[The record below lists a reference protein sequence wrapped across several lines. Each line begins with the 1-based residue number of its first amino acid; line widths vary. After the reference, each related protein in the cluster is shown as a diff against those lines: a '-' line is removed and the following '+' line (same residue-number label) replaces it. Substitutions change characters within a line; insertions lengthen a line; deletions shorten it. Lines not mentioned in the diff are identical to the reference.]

1 MTKQY
6 NTKAIMA
13 SLLICGFVG
22 MFSETALNI
31 AISNL
36 MDVFDISA
44 ATAQWLTTGF
54 LLTLG
59 ILMPM
64 TGLLLQWFTTRQL
77 FIGSL
82 ASSIAGTLIAA
93 LAFNFEMLMV
103 ARVLQAAGMG
113 LLIPL
118 MFNTILV
125 VYPPEKRGAA
135 MGFVGLVIMFA
146 PATGPTVAGLLIEY
160 LTWHYIFWLSLPFLI
175 IGLFVGLK
183 YLENVTEVTK
193 PRIDPL
199 SVVLSTIGFGGVVFG
214 FSKAGEGEEGWT
226 SAVVVASIVVG
237 LVALALFVLRQLSMR
252 EPMMNLRVFKYPMFV
267 IGLLMVLSCM
277 MIILSSMIILPMYL
291 QNGMGLSAFA
301 AGLML
306 LPGSALNGFLSPH
319 MGRLFDKYGPKWLVI
334 PGLAVV
340 AASLWF
346 FSGITAA
353 SSIAFIVAL
362 HIGLMVGISMV
373 WMPAQTNGLNQLP
386 PELYPHG
393 TAVMNTL
400 QQVAGAIGTAVA
412 ISILTS
418 GMERYLGS
426 SSAPD
431 ALVEKA
437 NAMTFGSQHVFLFA
451 MIVTLVGLAT
461 AFFIRRVIVKH
472 GAPMHSTH

>member
-1 MTKQY
+1 MKQY
-6 NTKAIMA
+6 NTRAIMA

-36 MDVFDISA
+36 MNVFQISA

-77 FIGSL
+77 FIGSVV
-82 ASSIAGTLIAA
+82 SSIVGTLIAA

-160 LTWHYIFWLSLPFLI
+160 LSWHYIFWLSLPFLI
-175 IGLFVGLK
+175 IGLLVGLK
-183 YLENVTEVTK
+183 NLENVTEVTK
-193 PRIDPL
+193 PRIDFL
-199 SVVLSTIGFGGVVFG
+199 SVVLSTIGFGSVVFG
-214 FSKAGEGEEGWT
+214 FSKAGEGGEGW
-226 SAVVVASIVVG
+226 ANPVVIAFIVIG
-237 LVALALFVLRQLSMR
+237 LVALVLFALRQIFMR
-252 EPMMNLRVFKYPMFV
+252 EPMMNLRVFKYPMFIV
-267 IGLLMVLSCM
+267 GLLLVLSCM

-291 QNGMGLSAFA
+291 QNGMRLSAFA

-306 LPGSALNGFLSPH
+306 LPGSALNGLLSPR

-334 PGLAVV
+334 PGLIIV
-340 AASLWF
+340 AAMLWF
-346 FSGITAA
+346 FSGITPA
-353 SSIAFIVAL
+353 SSVAFIVAL

-373 WMPAQTNGLNQLP
+373 WMPSQTNGLNQLP

-400 QQVAGAIGTAVA
+400 QQVAGAIGTAIA
-412 ISILTS
+412 ISILTN
-418 GMERYLGS
+418 GMEKYLHN
-426 SSAPD
+426 SAAPNNL
-431 ALVEKA
+431 AEKA
-437 NAMTFGSQHVFLFA
+437 NAMTFASQNVFLFA
-451 MIVTLVGLAT
+451 MIVTLIGLAM
-461 AFFIRRVIVKH
+461 AFFIRRVVVKH
-472 GAPMHSTH
+472 GAMNPSH

>member
-1 MTKQY
+1 MKQY
-6 NTKAIMA
+6 NTRAIMA

-36 MDVFDISA
+36 MDVFQISA

-77 FIGSL
+77 FTGSL
-82 ASSIAGTLIAA
+82 TSLIIGTLIAA
-93 LAFNFEMLMV
+93 LAFNFEILMV
-103 ARVLQAAGMG
+103 ARVLQAVGMG

-160 LTWHYIFWLSLPFLI
+160 LTWHYIFWLSLPFLV
-175 IGLFVGLK
+175 IGLLVGLK

-193 PRIDPL
+193 PRIDLL

-214 FSKAGEGEEGWT
+214 FSKAGEGTEGWT
-226 SAVVVASIVVG
+226 SPVVVTSIIIG
-237 LVALALFVLRQLSMR
+237 LVALVLFTRRQTVMR
-252 EPMMNLRVFKYPMFV
+252 EPMMDLRVFKYPMYIV
-267 IGLLMVLSCM
+267 GLLLVLSSM
-277 MIILSSMIILPMYL
+277 MIILSSMIILPMFL
-291 QNGMGLSAFA
+291 QNGMSLSPFA

-306 LPGSALNGFLSPH
+306 LPGSALNGILSPR
-319 MGRLFDKYGPKWLVI
+319 MGSLFDKYGPKWLVI
-334 PGLAVV
+334 PGLIVV
-340 AASLWF
+340 AISIWF
-346 FSGITAA
+346 LSDISAA
-353 SSIAFIVAL
+353 SSIAFIVSL

-373 WMPAQTNGLNQLP
+373 WMPAQTNGLNELP

-400 QQVAGAIGTAVA
+400 QQVAGAIGTAIA
-412 ISILTS
+412 IIILTS
-418 GMERYLGS
+418 GMDKYLHNS
-426 SSAPD
+426 PTPTKQS
-431 ALVEKA
+431 EMA
-437 NAMTFGSQHVFLFA
+437 NAMTFGSQNVFLFTLT
-451 MIVTLVGLAT
+451 VTLIGLAM
-461 AFFIRRVIVKH
+461 AFFIRRVVVKH
-472 GAPMHSTH
+472 ASMNSIH

>member
-1 MTKQY
+1 MKQY
-6 NTKAIMA
+6 NTRAIMA

-36 MDVFDISA
+36 MDVFQISA

-77 FIGSL
+77 FTGSL
-82 ASSIAGTLIAA
+82 TSLIVGTLIAA
-93 LAFNFEMLMV
+93 LAFNFEILMV
-103 ARVLQAAGMG
+103 ARVLQAVGMG

-160 LTWHYIFWLSLPFLI
+160 LTWHYIFWLSLPFLV
-175 IGLFVGLK
+175 IGLLVGLK

-193 PRIDPL
+193 PRIDLL
-199 SVVLSTIGFGGVVFG
+199 SVALSTIGFGGVVFG
-214 FSKAGEGEEGWT
+214 FSKAGEGTEGWT
-226 SAVVVASIVVG
+226 SPVVVTSIIIG
-237 LVALALFVLRQLSMR
+237 LVALVLFTRRQTVMR
-252 EPMMNLRVFKYPMFV
+252 EPMMDLRVFKYPMYNV
-267 IGLLMVLSCM
+267 GLLLVLSSM
-277 MIILSSMIILPMYL
+277 MIILSSMIILPMFL
-291 QNGMGLSAFA
+291 QNGMSLSPFA

-306 LPGSALNGFLSPH
+306 LPGSALNGILSPR
-319 MGRLFDKYGPKWLVI
+319 MGSLFDKYGPKWLVI
-334 PGLAVV
+334 PGLIVV
-340 AASLWF
+340 AISIWF
-346 FSGITAA
+346 LSDISSA
-353 SSIAFIVAL
+353 SSIAFIVSL

-373 WMPAQTNGLNQLP
+373 WMPAQTNGLNELP

-400 QQVAGAIGTAVA
+400 QQVAGAIGTAIA
-412 ISILTS
+412 IIILTS
-418 GMERYLGS
+418 GMDKYLHNS
-426 SSAPD
+426 PTPTKQS
-431 ALVEKA
+431 EMA
-437 NAMTFGSQHVFLFA
+437 NAMTFGSQNVFLFTLT
-451 MIVTLVGLAT
+451 VTLIGLAM
-461 AFFIRRVIVKH
+461 AFFIRRVVVKH
-472 GAPMHSTH
+472 ASMNSIH